1 LNLEKVEVV
10 PSRMLR
16 VRIPQEQG
24 VRSVFCRTE
33 SETAGTGK
41 PMPKELESE
50 EGENKLAKKGE

>member
-1 LNLEKVEVV
+1 
-10 PSRMLR
+10 MLR

-24 VRSVFCRTE
+24 VRSVFRRTE